1 MTTLTTNR
9 LFTTNFLSELIV
21 IGFLTVLFGYI
32 AGYIVGMMCK
42 IQLPSS
48 CNIISR
54 NYLIEKTL
62 FLTGV
67 IMHLSFEVSGINNWY
82 FQSLYTI

>member
-1 MTTLTTNR
+1 MITLTTNR

-32 AGYIVGMMCK
+32 AGYIVGMMYQ
-42 IQLPSS
+42 IQLPKS
-48 CNIISR
+48 CSIISR
-54 NYLIEKTL
+54 NYLIEKNL

-67 IMHLSFEVSGINNWY
+67 IMHLSFEVCGINKWY
-82 FQSLYTI
+82 FQSLYN